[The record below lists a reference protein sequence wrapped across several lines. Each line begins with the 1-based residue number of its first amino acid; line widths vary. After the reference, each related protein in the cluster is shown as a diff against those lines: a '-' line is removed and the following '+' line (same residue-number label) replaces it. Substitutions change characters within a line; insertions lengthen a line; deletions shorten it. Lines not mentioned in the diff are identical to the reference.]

1 MKSKKLLIILIVC
14 IIIIITS
21 VTKIYYANSENTI
34 ELAILTEE
42 RQYKK
47 GDIITINMQIT
58 SIPNS
63 KQINVLGFMIDMDNE
78 FLEINSIYDEDEG
91 SNVLDM
97 KALREWSLSYD
108 EESKCILL
116 TRQDLY
122 SNINENIFRIN
133 LKVKKD
139 FDKKDIKITDIESAG
154 GATQENTFYSNDIS
168 LPIQGMGQQ
177 TTDKLY
183 LSTSEYKI
191 GETNTQNYEDG
202 DEYLYKVSPNTT
214 IEEFKDDTNLK
225 TNGNI
230 SVYNANGEEQT
241 NLNELVKTGM
251 KIKVAKE
258 GYEDIELI
266 ISVIGDIDGDGIVTA
281 SDLADTIKAV
291 LSNFNLKEEQFKAI
305 DMDEDK
311 SITAADLADEIKL
324 SLM

>member
-139 FDKKDIKITDIESAG
+139 FDKKDCKITDIESAG

-214 IEEFKDDTNLK
+214 IEEFKEYVKN
-225 TNGNI
+225 NFF
-230 SVYNANGEEQT
+230 AH
-241 NLNELVKTGM
+241 NLNTMEA
-251 KIKVAKE
+251 KIQE
-258 GYEDIELI
+258 QGNYYSYE
-266 ISVIGDIDGDGIVTA
+266 T
-281 SDLADTIKAV
+281 T
-291 LSNFNLKEEQFKAI
+291 LKENSS
-305 DMDEDK
+305 
-311 SITAADLADEIKL
+311 SIAESKKL
-324 SLM
+324 TVIMQLLEGTNFVMSFSIE